1 VNYFSAGEM
10 MGVVVCRVTTLIWLM
25 LAGIAYS
32 QQATP
37 PRTQVEEKEKP
48 KELGPATSPTAEK
61 AADAVKAPSAI
72 TPMPTAAPVDPKT
85 FEIGPEDILLVRV
98 WREPEL
104 STAVQVRPDGKI
116 TLPLVGELQAAGF
129 TPEELKAKVVE
140 SLSEYINKPEVMVSL
155 QQVLSRRYYITG
167 GVNRPGTYPL
177 VVQVSV
183 LEALTNAGGF
193 HEFANTKKV
202 TILRKGK
209 LIKFNYND
217 VIRGKNLDQN
227 IKVENGD
234 FINVPE

>member
-1 VNYFSAGEM
+1 
-10 MGVVVCRVTTLIWLM
+10 M

-37 PRTQVEEKEKP
+37 PRTQVEEREKP

-61 AADAVKAPSAI
+61 AADAVKAPVAV
-72 TPMPTAAPVDPKT
+72 TAMPTAAPVDPKT
-85 FEIGPEDILLVRV
+85 FVIGAEDILMIRV

-104 STAVQVRPDGKI
+104 SSAVQVRPDGKI

-140 SLSEYINKPEVMVSL
+140 SLSEFINKPEVMVSL

-177 VVQVSV
+177 VVSVSV

-193 HEFANTKKV
+193 REFANTKKI

-217 VIRGKNLDQN
+217 VIKGKNLDQN
-227 IKVENGD
+227 IQVENGD